1 MGICGQT
8 KESVFKDSKFKDPN
22 ESNIDPNLKK
32 GVCKIETPKKFGS
45 GFFMKYK
52 INEKYY
58 YYLVSCEHVIET
70 DLIKTKETIKIFY
83 DNDKNNI
90 ELRLLEIKLDQN
102 ERYIKAFK
110 DIMDLDITI
119 IEIKSEDNIPENYF
133 LFSELNKNYNENLIN
148 RRIYILQY
156 PNWQKLQVSNGY
168 IKRINKNEFFHF
180 ASTQN
185 GSSGSPVFLLNET
198 KVIGIHKQ
206 SNRSENIGDFIYQIF
221 DVLKND
227 VDKIKGNYNINNS
240 KKSNNEIKKIEPNKQ
255 IEQMNNYLPIEKCK
269 EYNDDGKP
277 TFEGEYLNGQK
288 NGKCK
293 EYDYYGKLIF
303 EGVYLNDQKNGK
315 CKEYDNNGKLKFEG
329 EYLNGQK
336 NGKCKEYYGNN
347 GKLKFE
353 GEYLNGQ
360 KNVKCKEYYGN
371 NGKLILEGEYL
382 NGQKNGKCKEYYEN
396 GKLKFEGE

>member
-1 MGICGQT
+1 MGVCIKT
-8 KESVFKDSKFKDPN
+8 KESLLKVSKFKDPN
-22 ESNIDPNLKK
+22 KANIDPNLKK
-32 GVCKIETPKKFGS
+32 GVCKIETPKLFGS

-58 YYLVSCEHVIET
+58 YYLVSCEHVITT
-70 DLIKTKETIKIFY
+70 DLIQKKETIKILY
-83 DNDKNNI
+83 DNDINNI
-90 ELRLLEIKLDQN
+90 ELRMLDIKLDKN

-133 LFSELNKNYNENLIN
+133 LFSELNKIYNENLIN

-156 PNWQKLQVSNGY
+156 PNGQKLQVSNGY

-240 KKSNNEIKKIEPNKQ
+240 KKSNNEKD
-255 IEQMNNYLPIEKCK
+255 Y
-269 EYNDDGKP
+269 D
-277 TFEGEYLNGQK
+277 NGCSRHAGY
-288 NGKCK
+288 GKCK
-293 EYDYYGKLIF
+293 RSAGSRFIHHSAPHRRISRYEDQRRHCPQGSIWSQARQYTKRWKYGR
-303 EGVYLNDQKNGK
+303 
-315 CKEYDNNGKLKFEG
+315 C
-329 EYLNGQK
+329 
-336 NGKCKEYYGNN
+336 
-347 GKLKFE
+347 
-353 GEYLNGQ
+353 
-360 KNVKCKEYYGN
+360 
-371 NGKLILEGEYL
+371 
-382 NGQKNGKCKEYYEN
+382 
-396 GKLKFEGE
+396 